1 MPLKFK
7 PSQTVRDKSG
17 KAKTEHFYMK
27 STLVSELTEAL
38 ENKNTGYVIF
48 VSAGLVAAIFLTGIC
63 WLIFDLLFGKE
74 GTKGLAEVPY
84 TSPISGKVYTAK
96 RSRTEHI
103 V

>member
-1 MPLKFK
+1 ML
-7 PSQTVRDKSG
+7 
-17 KAKTEHFYMK
+17 
-27 STLVSELTEAL
+27 
-38 ENKNTGYVIF
+38 
-48 VSAGLVAAIFLTGIC
+48 FLQGIC